1 MKNIIL
7 MTLVWL
13 FSLTVF
19 SATCFNCEKG
29 VRVCL
34 GEESLKMSFLNP
46 QEELIEGYAI
56 KKTSSNGRFIIY
68 HLNPGWMS
76 YRLLLDKTNTGL
88 TRVSADEGHDS
99 LTTKYQCSRE

>member
-1 MKNIIL
+1 MRNIIL
-7 MTLVWL
+7 ITLVWL

-34 GEESLKMSFLNP
+34 EGESLKMSFLNP
-46 QEELIEGYAI
+46 QKELIEGYAI
-56 KKTSSNGRFIIY
+56 KQTSSNGRFFIY

-76 YRLLLDKTNTGL
+76 YRLLLDRTSAGL
-88 TRVSADEGHDS
+88 MRVSADEGHDS
-99 LTTKYQCSRE
+99 LTTTYQCSQE